1 MALSA
6 DDTKIPC
13 PKCGAPVYLT
23 DSECMAC
30 GVALTEGR
38 IAEHIPHG
46 SPQTSA
52 SARPD
57 TMPPSY
63 PRADAGVSPQPG
75 TTAPAVPYRVPPG
88 TAPWNP
94 ARADLAPGFFPSLSR
109 AWVFFKESLAM
120 GKADSDVLIPSVLAV
135 LANLFVAGVLVLI
148 LHLTDQLQPLLE
160 EEAEPTAFLYSLLIG
175 FTVIGYI
182 ISYFLTSMTVNMV
195 DAYLRGQDANLKVAW
210 ADAMQNFWAILWLA
224 VIATAVNLLTSA
236 IRGKNRRSVSSL
248 AADAVDKAWQ
258 VASLLLLPIIII
270 EDISFADASKRAM
283 RLHKKSLI
291 QLVVAEVGLTILQK
305 VGGFLLLLIGILP
318 AVLLYFMAPPLLY
331 LGIGWA
337 VLMLVLMTTLLM
349 YVRTAF
355 YTCLYLWAAAA
366 ETAGDTVPAPAPLYR
381 ALQSA

>member
-1 MALSA
+1 
-6 DDTKIPC
+6 
-13 PKCGAPVYLT
+13 
-23 DSECMAC
+23 
-30 GVALTEGR
+30 
-38 IAEHIPHG
+38 
-46 SPQTSA
+46 
-52 SARPD
+52 
-57 TMPPSY
+57 
-63 PRADAGVSPQPG
+63 
-75 TTAPAVPYRVPPG
+75 
-88 TAPWNP
+88 
-94 ARADLAPGFFPSLSR
+94 
-109 AWVFFKESLAM
+109 M

-135 LANLFVAGVLVLI
+135 IANLFVAGVLVLI
-148 LHLTDQLQPLLE
+148 LHLTNQLQPLLE

-210 ADAMQNFWAILWLA
+210 ADAMHNFWAILWLA

-283 RLHKKSLI
+283 RLHRKSLI

-337 VLMLVLMTTLLM
+337 VLMLVLMTALLM